1 MSVRYVF
8 HSPGLIK
15 KKIITS
21 KISLE
26 RVKQQRNY
34 WLGSVYLFCAVVVVL
49 LPVKNKLQTIQIA
62 FNAMGLF
69 PLIAF
74 DSHISIV
81 VIMKMKR

>member
-15 KKIITS
+15 KKTITS

-26 RVKQQRNY
+26 RVKQRNY

-62 FNAMGLF
+62 VTAMGLF